1 MKKTLKRIAA
11 NLLAL
16 VLALTLIPAAA
27 TAEEAD
33 KSATIAGTSTITTL
47 NPLLMDNTKIVK
59 YATSLTFLP
68 LVELNQD
75 LEFVG
80 QLAEEITTEDN
91 RSFTIHLNPD
101 ATWSD
106 GVPVTSADVLFTFL
120 AWASPESGNT
130 GLNVYAIEE
139 IGRASCRERV

>member
-33 KSATIAGTSTITTL
+33 KSATIAVTSTITTL
-47 NPLLMDNTKIVK
+47 NPLLMDNTEIVK

-120 AWASPESGNT
+120 A
-130 GLNVYAIEE
+130 
-139 IGRASCRERV
+139 